1 MSERPMGAL
10 NEALKK
16 SLLAALVTFGLSF
29 PIVVYRTD
37 VNLANQLIL
46 KERWGLALLLAAAAF
61 ILRFAV
67 IVFRRTGAERAPL
80 STVMS
85 TAPAHPVIRELPRV
99 GLVFLLAYPFLVWA
113 ATGNTGAIKW
123 IDNFGVQILIYILLA
138 WGLNV
143 IVGFAGL
150 LDLGFVAFYAVG
162 AYTTALLAKTFGL
175 SFWILLP
182 LAGVLAAFWAI
193 LVGLPIIRLRGDY
206 IAIVTLAFA
215 EIVRLVLV
223 NWVPVTGGYAGV
235 SGIPAPAI
243 AGYTLTM
250 GPDNLALAL
259 GLPPSPLYRLFFM
272 FYLILA
278 LVALCYWVTT
288 RLRTLPVGRAWE
300 AMREDEIACRS
311 LGISIAKTKLSAMA
325 AGAFF
330 GGIGGAFFASRQGF
344 ISPESF
350 VFMESAVLV
359 AIVVLGG
366 LGNMMGVAIAA
377 VVMIGGTELLRELT
391 FLKQLFGPQFD
402 PTQYRMLLFGL
413 AMVMIMVWR
422 PKGLI
427 ASREPSVRLGLTPPP
442 RTGHAT
448 VPAE

>member
-1 MSERPMGAL
+1 MNAL
-10 NEALKK
+10 GEAAKK
-16 SLLAALVTFGLSF
+16 ALLAALVTFGLSF
-29 PIVVYRTD
+29 PIVVFLTS
-37 VNLANQLIL
+37 VNLSNQLVL
-46 KERWGLALLLAAAAF
+46 KERWWLAAMFAAAAF
-61 ILRFAV
+61 VLQFAVSILR
-67 IVFRRTGAERAPL
+67 RSGAERAPL
-80 STVMS
+80 SNVMS
-85 TAPAHPVIRELPRV
+85 TAPAHPLIRELPRV

-113 ATGNTGAIKW
+113 MTGNAGAIKW
-123 IDNFGVQILIYILLA
+123 IDNFGIQILIYILLA

-143 IVGFAGL
+143 IVGYAGL

-182 LAGVLAAFWAI
+182 LAGVLAAFWAL
-193 LVGLPIIRLRGDY
+193 LVGLPILRLRGDY

-235 SGIPAPAI
+235 SGIPAPTI
-243 AGYTLTM
+243 AGYTLTT
-250 GPDNLALAL
+250 GPNNLAMAI

-278 LVALCYWVTT
+278 LVVFCYWATK

-311 LGISIAKTKLSAMA
+311 LGISIATTKVSAMA

-330 GGIGGAFFASRQGF
+330 GGLGGAFFASRQGF

-391 FLKQLFGPQFD
+391 VLKRLFGPDFD

-427 ASREPSVRLGLTPPP
+427 ASREPSVRLGTSRPP
-442 RTGHAT
+442 RTSPVAL
-448 VPAE
+448 PAE